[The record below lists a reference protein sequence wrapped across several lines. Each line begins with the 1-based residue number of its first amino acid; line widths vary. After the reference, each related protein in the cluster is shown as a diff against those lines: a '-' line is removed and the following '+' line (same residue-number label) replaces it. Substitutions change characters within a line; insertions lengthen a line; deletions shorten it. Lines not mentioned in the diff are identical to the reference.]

1 MAHYQPD
8 QFLSVANRQR
18 NETPSAELT
27 TAFPTLL
34 KIRRPLKA
42 CGFKSLSGHSFVSQ
56 RVGVDEVE
64 IGLIELRLG
73 WVGGLAFWLAHWVLD
88 SPTGKSGPV
97 PMGQISPQKRNG
109 VVVGYS
115 VYLGVDEN
123 GRRVRRFFAER
134 LHGERFL
141 AERNAT
147 PIPIGEL
154 WDRKAE
160 ILYNL
165 ERLRPMGT
173 SLTDAVTFYLSNNG
187 SSLGQKKLSELVD
200 DFLREKLQVGRSQHY
215 DRTMRQCFGRFA
227 KLVGGDG
234 RIGDISREII
244 SDYVYRTNKHVS
256 STTKRNILR
265 NLSVLFNFGVR
276 RDLLKLNPVE
286 KIDRPTLLFKKPHVL
301 SPSDFEKLLRTCV
314 EKRWDDRL
322 VVFVLVGFCGIRVEE
337 ASRLRWSN
345 LQLDKRIV
353 EVPATVAKKASFR
366 NNVIPPNAM
375 EWLRLVEDKRRT
387 GLIVGTKW
395 RTQLRAAVQLSK
407 IDYQQNCIRHSFCSY
422 AIAAGW
428 SLADVI
434 AYMGHGGSSAMIY
447 SHYRNVV
454 SPEDGKRWFAIV
466 PEVQTT
472 GPGHGRGRVTRIVVP
487 WSGRGQD
494 RVPTA
499 NFDRWSSTYLV

>member
-1 MAHYQPD
+1 MVHGCHPTHGDFGNVRGVWPGRKKLVQLPALAHYQPD

-200 DFLREKLQVGRSQHY
+200 DFLREKLQVGRSPLRPDDETMLWPVRQTCGRGWA
-215 DRTMRQCFGRFA
+215 DRRHLPRNHFG
-227 KLVGGDG
+227 
-234 RIGDISREII
+234 
-244 SDYVYRTNKHVS
+244 
-256 STTKRNILR
+256 LR
-265 NLSVLFNFGVR
+265 LPN
-276 RDLLKLNPVE
+276 E
-286 KIDRPTLLFKKPHVL
+286 QI
-301 SPSDFEKLLRTCV
+301 
-314 EKRWDDRL
+314 RL
-322 VVFVLVGFCGIRVEE
+322 VHDHAKHPSEAQRV
-337 ASRLRWSN
+337 
-345 LQLDKRIV
+345 
-353 EVPATVAKKASFR
+353 
-366 NNVIPPNAM
+366 
-375 EWLRLVEDKRRT
+375 
-387 GLIVGTKW
+387 
-395 RTQLRAAVQLSK
+395 
-407 IDYQQNCIRHSFCSY
+407 
-422 AIAAGW
+422 
-428 SLADVI
+428 
-434 AYMGHGGSSAMIY
+434 
-447 SHYRNVV
+447 
-454 SPEDGKRWFAIV
+454 
-466 PEVQTT
+466 
-472 GPGHGRGRVTRIVVP
+472 
-487 WSGRGQD
+487 
-494 RVPTA
+494 
-499 NFDRWSSTYLV
+499 